1 MPMANNKKHSIFES
15 RFFRLFLTLASTIL
29 SVAVISL
36 STLTIINVY
45 NDNFVDAPKFLMM
58 IFFLL
63 GLMSIVFFIKDRTK
77 INLIKCIFLIAIN
90 VVLGV
95 VSLFAKDNY
104 YVFSI
109 TAGLYCAS
117 LVISRVFAIIR
128 NHSIRNIILN
138 ALMIAFIT
146 ALGIGLITTE
156 VKELEQVQV
165 VVLVECLFIAIV
177 SFIEAMT
184 IALAQ
189 LKVKVLFKIIV
200 STFSLE
206 VLFGLLT
213 MIVCFSII
221 LTSIEPNIESFPDAL
236 WYCFAVVTTIGF
248 GDIVAVTPAGR
259 ILSVMLGLYGLIVV
273 AVITS
278 IIVNFYNATAGKQDQ
293 KELDEIKDEEKK
305 KK

>member
-1 MPMANNKKHSIFES
+1 M
-15 RFFRLFLTLASTIL
+15 T
-29 SVAVISL
+29 
-36 STLTIINVY
+36 
-45 NDNFVDAPKFLMM
+45 

-63 GLMSIVFFIKDRTK
+63 GLMSIVFFLKDRTK
-77 INLIKCIFLIAIN
+77 INLIKSLFLIAIN
-90 VVLGV
+90 VVLGIV
-95 VSLFAKDNY
+95 ALFAKNNVY
-104 YVFSI
+104 LFSV

-117 LVISRVFAIIR
+117 IVVARVFNIIQ
-128 NHSIRNIILN
+128 NHSIRNIVLN
-138 ALMIAFIT
+138 VLIIIFVV
-146 ALGIGLITTE
+146 ALGIGLMTTE

-165 VVLVECLFIAIV
+165 VVLIECLFIAIV
-177 SFIEAMT
+177 SFLEAMT

-189 LKVKVLFKIIV
+189 LKVKILFKIIV

-221 LTSIEPNIESFPDAL
+221 LTSIEPNIETFPDAL

-259 ILSVMLGLYGLIVV
+259 ILSVMLGLYGLVVV

-278 IIVNFYNATAGKQDQ
+278 IIVNFYNATAGKHDQ

-305 KK
+305 KNK

>member
-1 MPMANNKKHSIFES
+1 MANKKKNSIFEW
-15 RFFRLFLTLASTIL
+15 RFFRVVLTLISTIL
-29 SVAVISL
+29 SVAIISF
-36 STLTIINVY
+36 STLAIINAY
-45 NDNFVDAPKFLMM
+45 NDNFGDSPKFLMT

-77 INLIKCIFLIAIN
+77 INAIKCIFLIAIN
-90 VVLGV
+90 VVLGII
-95 VSLFAKDNY
+95 SLFAKNNY
-104 YVFSI
+104 YLVSV

-117 LVISRVFAIIR
+117 IVISRIFNIIQ
-128 NHSIRNIILN
+128 NHTVRNIVLN
-138 ALMIAFIT
+138 ALIIVFVV
-146 ALGIGLITTE
+146 ALGIGLMTTE
-156 VKELEQVQV
+156 VNELEQVQV
-165 VVLVECLFIAIV
+165 VVLIECLFIAIV
-177 SFIEAMT
+177 SFLEAMA

-189 LKVKVLFKIIV
+189 LKVKILFKIIV

-221 LTSIEPNIESFPDAL
+221 LTSIEPNIETFPDAL

-259 ILSVMLGLYGLIVV
+259 ILSVMLGLYGLVVV

-293 KELDEIKDEEKK
+293 KELEDIKDEEKK